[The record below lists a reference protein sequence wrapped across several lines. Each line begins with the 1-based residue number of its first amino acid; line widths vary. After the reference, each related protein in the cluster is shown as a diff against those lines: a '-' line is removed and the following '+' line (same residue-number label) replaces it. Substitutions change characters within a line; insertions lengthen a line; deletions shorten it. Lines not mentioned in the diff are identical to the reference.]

1 MVSLHEQGVHLN
13 AHNNLPSMPGK
24 TLAN

>member
-24 TLAN
+24 TL